1 LVGRIAR
8 ARDACTSQTLPLHC
22 RSVGRIA
29 RARDA
34 CSEDLF
40 PALLVDINQKPLGS
54 LWVNHPDI
62 TLRFYKELHAS
73 RVRA

>member
-1 LVGRIAR
+1 MR
-8 ARDACTSQTLPLHC
+8 APLKHC
-22 RSVGRIA
+22 RYIA
-29 RARDA
+29 VLLDASHARVRDA
-34 CSEDLF
+34 CSEDLC